1 MQTKR
6 FLQTALILFVG
17 ISFEQVQQVLGD
29 NTNYPPTN
37 INTNTIQTPGT
48 AAGGTVGDPIGIMD
62 GVMVLEERDLLI
74 SAPLIN
80 LNFSRTWRSD
90 YQKSSSLGSGWVH
103 SYERKISDL
112 TESTI
117 NQITSTN
124 VVYQGKEGIM

>member
-1 MQTKR
+1 MGR
-6 FLQTALILFVG
+6 A
-17 ISFEQVQQVLGD
+17 
-29 NTNYPPTN
+29 
-37 INTNTIQTPGT
+37 
-48 AAGGTVGDPIGIMD
+48 IGIID

-74 SAPLIN
+74 SIPLIN

-90 YQKSSSLGSGWVH
+90 YQKSSSLGSGWGH
-103 SYERKISDL
+103 SYEWKISDL

>member
-1 MQTKR
+1 MG
-6 FLQTALILFVG
+6 V
-17 ISFEQVQQVLGD
+17 E
-29 NTNYPPTN
+29 
-37 INTNTIQTPGT
+37 
-48 AAGGTVGDPIGIMD
+48 IGIID

-74 SAPLIN
+74 SIPLIN

>member
-17 ISFEQVQQVLGD
+17 ISFAQVQQVLGD
-29 NTNYPPTN
+29 NTNQILIP
-37 INTNTIQTPGT
+37 IQTPST
-48 AAGGTVGDPIGIMD
+48 AAGGIVGRAIGIID

-74 SAPLIN
+74 SIPLIN

-90 YQKSSSLGSGWVH
+90 YQKSSSLGSGWVY
-103 SYERKISDL
+103 SYEWKISDL

>member
-1 MQTKR
+1 MGR
-6 FLQTALILFVG
+6 A
-17 ISFEQVQQVLGD
+17 
-29 NTNYPPTN
+29 
-37 INTNTIQTPGT
+37 
-48 AAGGTVGDPIGIMD
+48 IGIID

-74 SAPLIN
+74 SIPLIN

-90 YQKSSSLGSGWVH
+90 YQKSSSLGSGWVY
-103 SYERKISDL
+103 SYEWKISDL